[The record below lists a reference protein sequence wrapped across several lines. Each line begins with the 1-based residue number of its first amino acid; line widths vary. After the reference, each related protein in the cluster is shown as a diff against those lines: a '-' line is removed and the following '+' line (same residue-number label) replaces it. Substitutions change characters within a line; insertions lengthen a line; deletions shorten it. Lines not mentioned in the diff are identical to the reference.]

1 MSHMNNEYYVYI
13 MANRSATLYIGVT
26 NDLKRR
32 VYEHK
37 LKLRKGFTQ
46 KYRIDRLVYY
56 EQTNDVNEAILREK
70 KLKGWKR
77 EKKIALIEK
86 NNPLWRDL
94 SDDLTF

>member
-1 MSHMNNEYYVYI
+1 
-13 MANRSATLYIGVT
+13 
-26 NDLKRR
+26 
-32 VYEHK
+32 
-37 LKLRKGFTQ
+37 
-46 KYRIDRLVYY
+46 VYY

>member
-1 MSHMNNEYYVYI
+1 MSNEYYVYI
-13 MANRSATLYIGVT
+13 MTNRSATLYIGVT

-37 LKLRKGFTQ
+37 LKMQKGFTQ

-94 SDDLTF
+94 SDDFTI